1 MKSRGI
7 AASSSARGRPLLLA
21 PFEIFIAAYF
31 WPKEPAVT
39 IQPHLIMK
47 FICAAQRYLEKK
59 FIILIRIPIIMSRIA
74 WQIGLFP
81 SSIGPLVSWDQHP
94 DEKQVGRVVP
104 FDFPAVKAAQAASAL
119 CLGRFSKSSHSVD
132 QFVLGH
138 FIEIRSIS
146 RDRRYEPLRQADGF
160 RAPVDRSHHHPE
172 KRGCVCSRP
181 RPFPSALKREGPNTL
196 RPRLASS
203 VE

>member
-1 MKSRGI
+1 M
-7 AASSSARGRPLLLA
+7 
-21 PFEIFIAAYF
+21 
-31 WPKEPAVT
+31 
-39 IQPHLIMK
+39 
-47 FICAAQRYLEKK
+47 
-59 FIILIRIPIIMSRIA
+59 
-74 WQIGLFP
+74 
-81 SSIGPLVSWDQHP
+81 SWDQHP

-196 RPRLASS
+196 RPRLASL
-203 VE
+203 VEQLAGCFCYAPAQVLGAGQIDFVWLEAAVGPCYGRSAIGCAAPHFVVAHLPGKAIIQSDNRHAEMQHVGDE